1 MKTLFSRLPRIWC
14 ATLFLVAL
22 MNTGMAAEPVYLN
35 TPEGIQRLSQSDLRQ
50 PYYQVAP
57 YVDTQENMGFCGP
70 ASIAAVLNSLSVQTR
85 PAAGRYAPYQY
96 FTQAGL
102 FDADTSR
109 VKTYEAVAQSGLT
122 LSEAS
127 RFLDKLHVSNQ
138 PYYGVDLSVDTL
150 RSLLLGALSNPH
162 ARVIV
167 DFDRRVLHQSGQGH
181 YSPLVA
187 YDSANDSVLI
197 LDVAKF
203 KYPPFWVT
211 VTDLLEAIQTIDT
224 DSLKSRGVILVFDQA
239 QRD

>member
-1 MKTLFSRLPRIWC
+1 MKTLFSRLPRILC
-14 ATLFLVAL
+14 AAVFWAAL

-35 TPEGIQRLSQSDLRQ
+35 TPEGIQRLSHSDLRQ

-70 ASIAAVLNSLSVQTR
+70 ASIAAILNSLSSLPR
-85 PAAGRYAPYQY
+85 PVAGRYAPYQY
-96 FTQAGL
+96 FTQADL

-127 RFLDKLHVSNQ
+127 RFLDELNVSNRL
-138 PYYGVDLSVDTL
+138 YYGADLSVDTF

-167 DFDRRVLHQSGQGH
+167 DFDRHVLHQSGHGH

-187 YDSANDSVLI
+187 YDSESDSVLI

-211 VTDLLEAIQTIDT
+211 VTDLLEAIQTIDP
-224 DSLKSRGVILVFDQA
+224 DSLKSRGVILVFE
-239 QRD
+239 